1 MLQLPRLFRVQAALL
16 WLLRDVSKLSCR
28 FSSQLSPL
36 SLSPVPPMC
45 STLSKHVFFS
55 SSLVLGFPD
64 SLQVVSVN
72 RGSCGRNRIV
82 INLSEQKGSEM
93 QYTTGQGQFL
103 HSDVWQ
109 NGYLCYFSYRD
120 TYLPPPRSYPVCS
133 QQCPGD
139 LLGPLLDP
147 CSEPAE
153 RALGRAPTS
162 GAPRGVWGSPKAVRG
177 LHEKLANW

>member
-28 FSSQLSPL
+28 FSPQLSPL

-103 HSDVWQ
+103 HSDVWKTGIFAISLTEILICHHLGLIQ
-109 NGYLCYFSYRD
+109 CVPSSAQVTCWVHCLIPALSRQREPWEE
-120 TYLPPPRSYPVCS
+120 LPPLVHPEGC
-133 QQCPGD
+133 G
-139 LLGPLLDP
+139 
-147 CSEPAE
+147 A
-153 RALGRAPTS
+153 ALRQ
-162 GAPRGVWGSPKAVRG
+162 
-177 LHEKLANW
+177 